1 MIPAAHT
8 CSRSESGTADI
19 SRDVS
24 QLLASC
30 HHQCRRGLVS
40 PGIMSTLTLEQII
53 SITTLTQKLLV
64 EVEDAS
70 YMVCAGGWSV
80 EHWHLTQASAGMARP
95 VPGHQWATDTTSG
108 VRWWSWSRSLARTDN
123 TGWDI
128 IIYIIAIIITIII
141 LNLQDML
148 FITFCYTSYS
158 YTCYFL
164 ERTFII
170 HTQVRMDLNDFKFC
184 SDSLNLTT
192 QNQNFLL

>member
-8 CSRSESGTADI
+8 CSRSESGTDDI

-80 EHWHLTQASAGMARP
+80 EH
-95 VPGHQWATDTTSG
+95 
-108 VRWWSWSRSLARTDN
+108 
-123 TGWDI
+123 
-128 IIYIIAIIITIII
+128 
-141 LNLQDML
+141 
-148 FITFCYTSYS
+148 
-158 YTCYFL
+158 
-164 ERTFII
+164 
-170 HTQVRMDLNDFKFC
+170 
-184 SDSLNLTT
+184 
-192 QNQNFLL
+192 

>member
-123 TGWDI
+123 TGNI
-128 IIYIIAIIITIII
+128 IIYIIAIIITIITIII
-141 LNLQDML
+141 LNLQD
-148 FITFCYTSYS
+148 ITSCYTS
-158 YTCYFL
+158 YFL